1 MNNKGQVL
9 PIFVILL
16 PIIILIISYIVDIG
30 IMYSEK
36 RRIVN
41 ITSDAINYYIESKDY
56 DNTLKLLNKNIKN
69 GEFNIT
75 IDSEYIIIN
84 VKKEHNSLFNIINL
98 NNTINITY
106 KGNLNTKRITKG

>member
-30 IMYSEK
+30 LMYSEK

-41 ITSDAINYYIESKDY
+41 ITSDAINYYFDSKNQ
-56 DNTLKLLNKNIKN
+56 DNTLEILNKNIKN
-69 GEFNIT
+69 GEFNINV
-75 IDSEYIIIN
+75 DSEFITIN
-84 VKKEHNSLFNIINL
+84 VKKEHKSSFNIINL

-106 KGNLNTKRITKG
+106 KGNLNTRRIIKG

>member
-30 IMYSEK
+30 LMYSEK

-41 ITSDAINYYIESKDY
+41 ITSDAINYYFDNENRE
-56 DNTLKLLNKNIKN
+56 NTLKLLNKNIKN